1 MTRLRAVNLLAALL
15 LVALLVGCGSSS
27 SSSAGSTAATSPS
40 TSSTAT
46 TSSTASTG
54 SAKLPA
60 VSSAVASCKHGV
72 EQLPT
77 LRASTRAKLVA
88 ICEKAGSGD
97 PEVTR
102 KAAEEACREIVN
114 ASPLPAGSA
123 KNRALAG
130 CKHAGSSK

>member
-1 MTRLRAVNLLAALL
+1 
-15 LVALLVGCGSSS
+15 
-27 SSSAGSTAATSPS
+27 
-40 TSSTAT
+40 
-46 TSSTASTG
+46 
-54 SAKLPA
+54 
-60 VSSAVASCKHGV
+60 VASCKHGV

-77 LRASTRAKLVA
+77 LRASTRAKLVT

-97 PEVTR
+97 PNATR

-123 KNRALAG
+123 KDRALAG

>member
-1 MTRLRAVNLLAALL
+1 MTRLRLLSLLSALL

-27 SSSAGSTAATSPS
+27 SSSTGSTD
-40 TSSTAT
+40 SSSSSGS
-46 TSSTASTG
+46 SSTAST
-54 SAKLPA
+54 SSTKLPA

-77 LRASTRAKLVA
+77 LRASTRARLVE
-88 ICEKAGSGD
+88 ICDKAGSGD
-97 PEVTR
+97 PNATR

-123 KNRALAG
+123 KERALDG
-130 CKHAGSSK
+130 CKHVGASK